1 MGPGLGYVV
10 AGSRR
15 VLRIRGRDQRGGV
28 GMTFMEI
35 YFAIKLLGVALG
47 LGFFV
52 FLLAL
57 FLIVRFVR

>member
-1 MGPGLGYVV
+1 MGPGLSHLV
-10 AGSRR
+10 AGAGR
-15 VLRIRGRDQRGGV
+15 VLRIRGRYQRGGV

>member
-1 MGPGLGYVV
+1 
-10 AGSRR
+10 
-15 VLRIRGRDQRGGV
+15 
-28 GMTFMEI
+28 MTFMEI

>member
-10 AGSRR
+10 AGARR